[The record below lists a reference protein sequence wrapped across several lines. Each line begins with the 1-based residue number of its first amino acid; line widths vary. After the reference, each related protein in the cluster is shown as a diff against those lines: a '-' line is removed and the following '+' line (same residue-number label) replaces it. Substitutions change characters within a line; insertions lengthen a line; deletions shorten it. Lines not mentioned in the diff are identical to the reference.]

1 MTDLYRL
8 LPKEM
13 EKMVIDMGY
22 DRYRAD
28 QILIPLYRKF
38 PKSIADIKQ
47 LPKEMIAELVDAGY
61 TIGSAKEVHKITSDD
76 GDTTKVLLNLT
87 NDKSVEIINKYIDNI
102 DTYYKKH
109 IKHGFHIHAPAGGTP
124 KDGPSAGC
132 TFTCAFISRILNK
145 SIKNDIAMT
154 GEIDLMGNV
163 TKIGGLEF
171 KLQGAKKAGVKTVYV
186 SHENED
192 DIKKIKKKYK
202 KLIDN
207 NFKVITVKNIRDY
220 IDDIFI

>member
-8 LPKEM
+8 LPEEM

-28 QILIPLYRKF
+28 QILMPLYCKF

-87 NDKSVEIINKYIDNI
+87 NDKSVE
-102 DTYYKKH
+102 TV
-109 IKHGFHIHAPAGGTP
+109 
-124 KDGPSAGC
+124 
-132 TFTCAFISRILNK
+132 
-145 SIKNDIAMT
+145 
-154 GEIDLMGNV
+154 LMQYNQ
-163 TKIGGLEF
+163 KRLEDF
-171 KLQGAKKAGVKTVYV
+171 QDQQYVFLHKLDVQWDVHFVQQDRWVLKQ
-186 SHENED
+186 
-192 DIKKIKKKYK
+192 I
-202 KLIDN
+202 
-207 NFKVITVKNIRDY
+207 
-220 IDDIFI
+220 

>member
-28 QILIPLYRKF
+28 QILMPLYSKF

-47 LPKEMIAELVDAGY
+47 LPKEMITGLVDAGY

-87 NDKSVEIINKYIDNI
+87 NDKSVE
-102 DTYYKKH
+102 TV
-109 IKHGFHIHAPAGGTP
+109 
-124 KDGPSAGC
+124 
-132 TFTCAFISRILNK
+132 
-145 SIKNDIAMT
+145 
-154 GEIDLMGNV
+154 LMQY
-163 TKIGGLEF
+163 E
-171 KLQGAKKAGVKTVYV
+171 
-186 SHENED
+186 SE
-192 DIKKIKKKYK
+192 
-202 KLIDN
+202 
-207 NFKVITVKNIRDY
+207 
-220 IDDIFI
+220 